1 MQNAKVSFSEI
12 ERADLDRLYWL
23 SARADDANDMI
34 TAYVIENHIQDLL
47 NGDECP
53 RPELAL
59 IASLL
64 LRPDGLR
71 EVKTLLPN
79 EKAFLDHQL
88 RKVYKAMLATEI
100 TGAMQRWE
108 FWVAVSRAAG
118 IGVDATMA
126 ILQYPYFNAYRAMIY
141 ARAVFA
147 NAAQRAMIEAAETLA
162 KGACGD
168 SPLEAVGIALRKI
181 QALQARIV
189 GASELLVPHS
199 ES

>member
-1 MQNAKVSFSEI
+1 MRNVKTSFNEI
-12 ERADLDRLYWL
+12 ERADLNRLHWL
-23 SARADDANDMI
+23 AACAEDADDMI
-34 TAYVIENHIQDLL
+34 TAAIIQNHIQDLL
-47 NGDECP
+47 ECDECP
-53 RPELAL
+53 RPEMAL
-59 IASLL
+59 VASLL
-64 LRPDGLR
+64 LHPDNLSD
-71 EVKTLLPN
+71 VKALLPN
-79 EKAFLDHQL
+79 ERAFEDAQL
-88 RKVYKAMLATEI
+88 RTVYKAMLATEI

-126 ILQYPYFNAYRAMIY
+126 ILQYPYFNAYHAMIY

-168 SPLEAVGIALRKI
+168 SPLEAVAIALRKI